1 MRSLPLLI
9 TVMLMAACTSP
20 PIARSVPTFSGDY
33 IDARK
38 DSTARINPVHQAP
51 LHVPAYLIQHDI
63 DASAVVAFMV
73 ETDGRTSEVQ
83 IVSTTDDQFAEAVC
97 ESLLRWRY
105 APPIRDGALVR
116 VVLEESIG
124 YRYNQYPR
132 TP

>member
-9 TVMLMAACTSP
+9 IAMLMAACTSP
-20 PIARSVPTFSGDY
+20 PIARPVPTFSGDY

-38 DSTARINPVHQAP
+38 DSAARIEPVHKAP
-51 LHVPAYLIQHDI
+51 LRVPVYLIEHDI

-83 IVSTTDDQFAEAVC
+83 IVSTTDDEFAEAVC

-105 APPIRDGALVR
+105 APPIKDGAPVR
-116 VVLEESIG
+116 LVLEESIG
-124 YRYNQYPR
+124 YRYNRYPR